1 MYEKEL
7 QSLGLS
13 EKEAKVYLAS
23 LDLGADTA
31 QNLSKKAGVNRATT
45 YVQIEVLKARGLM
58 SEFERGKKT
67 MYVAE
72 SPERLQGLFHETEAE
87 LTFRKSELTRILP
100 GLQDRF
106 SGMGERPKVR
116 FFEGSEG
123 IRSMREDLAN
133 NKSKKILSFVNY
145 QKLMEYSSDD
155 AIKYMKARIDQG
167 VEVDVI
173 YTSKDG
179 PSDLMGRADQLRKAK
194 FIPHEEFPLK
204 ADMSIYENKVVIEGY
219 KDKLIG
225 IIIESQEIAES
236 MRTIFENLWK
246 RL

>member
-7 QSLGLS
+7 QALGLS
-13 EKEAKVYLAS
+13 EKEARVYLAS

-45 YVQIEVLKARGLM
+45 YVQIEALKARGLM

-72 SPERLQGLFHETEAE
+72 SPERLQGLFHAAEADLNLRKAE
-87 LTFRKSELTRILP
+87 LDRILP

-106 SGMGERPKVR
+106 AGMGERPKVR

-123 IRSMREDLAN
+123 VHSMRTDLVN
-133 NKSKKILSFVNY
+133 NKSKKILSFLNY
-145 QKLMEYSSDD
+145 EKTMEYTPSDSTD
-155 AIKYMKARIDQG
+155 YMKDRIERG
-167 VEVDVI
+167 VEIEVI
-173 YTSKDG
+173 YTSKT
-179 PSDLMGRADQLRKAK
+179 PSLRLDSSQAHLRQAK
-194 FIPHEEFPLK
+194 FIPYDEFPLK

-225 IIIESQEIAES
+225 IIIESQEIADS
-236 MRTIFENLWK
+236 MRIIFENLWK